1 MENIKSYL
9 IEFAEGRVGVPEF
22 LEYCKKN
29 PEVLDYLTNIADSTF
44 KTCVIHRSIDEKG
57 CLEYTNEEREFDAKL
72 FIDEELKSKIG
83 NLGIYLNIHHLFSNV
98 LITAFPNDNI
108 VMDETLSEK
117 FTFMLH
123 ACPEYIG
130 GEEVDEIL
138 ENLLESLPTE
148 LSKAKKVKLYK
159 ERVKAMFHI
168 EKNKYPR
175 WVQSAEWPLGQNNK
189 PMKFV
194 EQKRKK
200 GKSYEMMMYTEFWF
214 EDVETG
220 EQRVVEQFT

>member
-1 MENIKSYL
+1 
-9 IEFAEGRVGVPEF
+9 
-22 LEYCKKN
+22 
-29 PEVLDYLTNIADSTF
+29 
-44 KTCVIHRSIDEKG
+44 
-57 CLEYTNEEREFDAKL
+57 
-72 FIDEELKSKIG
+72 
-83 NLGIYLNIHHLFSNV
+83 
-98 LITAFPNDNI
+98 
-108 VMDETLSEK
+108 MDETLSKK
-117 FTFMLH
+117 FDFMLD

-138 ENLLESLPTE
+138 ENLLESLPEE

-220 EQRVVEQFT
+220 EKRAVEQFT